1 MSAGADV
8 SDAAM
13 LKRYVNDVLVNT
25 EMSGSHLT
33 LPEHPQPVIQPD
45 HLERALN
52 DPRVL
57 FSPAHRGDEPTRRL
71 RLLFRFALWLRYS
84 PPGHVPAHLAS
95 RAARLRFGVWSLPP
109 RMGWPPEWS
118 SLQAVWSATG
128 PPGPGDYL
136 ELTEDLVLAEARA
149 ARDDWLAQLNGWEDD
164 PWLAARHQRDPGSL
178 ESDLRWMTTTWPRPA
193 RGERPWPESPAHLTL
208 ESDDGDRGAHDRV
221 ATDLAEL
228 HWLPRGAQRS
238 ASVALLP
245 DRPGVARLVPWLF
258 PSAALVVVGLFAAT
272 FAQAAAWSALGLL
285 VAGIAVAG
293 SLPSRLTGLAL
304 LRVPAASAVGL
315 VVLMS
320 LTPRWWLAP
329 WGWTVGAGL
338 LVLTA
343 LYLVLELRLHG
354 AGRRAAYPRGL
365 ALAAIGAGH
374 AFLLSLLVLAFVA
387 PALAERGECLAG
399 WWSVNPWLGRTL
411 GPGCTDLNGGHAAAP
426 AGVLVLMTGWS
437 LAVGL
442 AAQIL
447 WDDRPVTA
455 PLGRLRRVRGAT
467 R

>member
-1 MSAGADV
+1 VTARHREAFERYVAGFLVTEPAPADAPVLLLPGEPRPIHPADV
-8 SDAAM
+8 
-13 LKRYVNDVLVNT
+13 
-25 EMSGSHLT
+25 
-33 LPEHPQPVIQPD
+33 
-45 HLERALN
+45 ERALD

-57 FSPAHRGDEPTRRL
+57 FAAGRDEPRARL
-71 RLLFRFALWLRYS
+71 PMLFHFAMWLRAT
-84 PPGHVPAHLAS
+84 PPEYLPSELAS
-95 RAARLRFGVWSLPP
+95 RAARFRFGVWSLPP
-109 RMGWPPEWS
+109 RMGWPDQWR
-118 SLQAVWSATG
+118 SLRVPWSAADTTG
-128 PPGPGDYL
+128 YAVL
-136 ELTEDLVLAEARA
+136 SRKVVLAEARA
-149 ARDDWLAQLNGWEDD
+149 ARDDWLAQLNDWEDD

-178 ESDLRWMTTTWPRPA
+178 ESDLRWMTTTWPRAP
-193 RGERPWPESPAHLTL
+193 RGKPPWSKPSDHLTL
-208 ESDDGDRGAHDRV
+208 ESDDSDRGLYDRV

-245 DRPGVARLVPWLF
+245 DRPAVARLVPWLF
-258 PSAALVVVGLFAAT
+258 PLAALVVVGLFAAT

-285 VAGIAVAG
+285 VVGVAVVG
-293 SLPSRLTGLAL
+293 YVPSRLTGLAL
-304 LRVPAASAVGL
+304 LRVPAAAAVGL

-338 LVLTA
+338 LVLAT

-354 AGRRAAYPRGL
+354 AGRRRAYPRGL
-365 ALAAIGAGH
+365 ALAGIGAGH
-374 AFLLSLLVLAFVA
+374 AFMLSLLVLAFVA
-387 PALAERGECLAG
+387 PAVAERGECLDG
-399 WWSVNPWLGRTL
+399 WWSTNPWAARTL
-411 GPGCTDLNGGHAAAP
+411 ECAALKGEHAEAP
-426 AGVLVLMTGWS
+426 VGVLVLMTGWS

-455 PLGRLRRVRGAT
+455 PLGRLRRVRGAA